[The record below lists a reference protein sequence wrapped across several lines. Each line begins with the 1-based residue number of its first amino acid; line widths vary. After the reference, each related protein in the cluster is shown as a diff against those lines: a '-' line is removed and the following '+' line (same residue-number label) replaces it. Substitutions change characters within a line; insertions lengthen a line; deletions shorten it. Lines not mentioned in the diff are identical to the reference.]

1 VWVHPAQNRPTCVL
15 NGYRKGNYE
24 ALVAVAKAERRVVAD
39 VIRIALEEYMKTKGL
54 DISFEVERGRPRQN
68 NDTPDSE

>member
-1 VWVHPAQNRPTCVL
+1 MATRNYLLKLPADA
-15 NGYRKGNYE
+15 YE
-24 ALVAVAKAERRVVAD
+24 ALMAVAKSERRVVAD

-68 NDTPDSE
+68 TDSPDSE